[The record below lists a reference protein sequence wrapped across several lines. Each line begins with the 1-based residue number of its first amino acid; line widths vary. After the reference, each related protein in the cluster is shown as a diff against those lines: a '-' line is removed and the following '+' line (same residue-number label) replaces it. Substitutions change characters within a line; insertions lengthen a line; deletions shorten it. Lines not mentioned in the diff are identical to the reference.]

1 MKTKEQD
8 FALQTEITKIWRQE
22 NCVITIL
29 GWEICMIKY
38 VLNIYRNVSKD
49 IWKCSK
55 QQDIWIR

>member
-38 VLNIYRNVSKD
+38 VLNIYGNVSKD